1 MGVYNSINGGLKV
14 LGGVALFRDPP
25 LTVQLDARFTA
36 CVLQFGELMKTL
48 FERCRFLL
56 PVSSYEG
63 LKFSEGGHFG
73 GKLLPT

>member
-1 MGVYNSINGGLKV
+1 V
-14 LGGVALFRDPP
+14 GVALFRDIP
-25 LTVQLDARFTA
+25 LPVPVDKRFFAAYLEADKLT
-36 CVLQFGELMKTL
+36 KTL
-48 FERCRFLL
+48 FEQCRFLL